1 MATDFTSQITAW
13 YQAVQFRNPPAAD
26 LATYNA
32 SLQANAANPAQGL
45 TAAQLGLLLDL
56 FANEIYRFDVAKFCA
71 PRVVNPMHA
80 LGLSGKFN
88 NSIYQ
93 RDYVDLMSKQR

>member
-1 MATDFTSQITAW
+1 MQRNGRWAMDAGAW
-13 YQAVQFRNPPAAD
+13 SGVYSSLRNQMNEIIRFD
-26 LATYNA
+26 MLK
-32 SLQANAANPAQGL
+32 SMLDAQGL

-80 LGLSGKFN
+80 LGLSNKFN